1 MNTVMANVYPGQRV
15 IAHDGAVY
23 TVAFMRGAQVYAYGR
38 HGIPV
43 AITVVCDAW
52 GGEQEIAD
60 GSGDCAGSAQ
70 RTFAG
75 AAPRGRHTL
84 RTSLQKAA

>member
-1 MNTVMANVYPGQRV
+1 MNTVIANVYPGQRV
-15 IAHDGAVY
+15 IARDGAIY

-52 GGEQEIAD
+52 GGEQEI
-60 GSGDCAGSAQ
+60 SGPDCATAH
-70 RTFAG
+70 FAG

>member
-1 MNTVMANVYPGQRV
+1 MNTVIANVYPGQRV
-15 IAHDGAVY
+15 IARDGAVY
-23 TVAFMRGAQVYAYGR
+23 TVAFVRGAQVYAYGR
-38 HGIPV
+38 HGIPG

-52 GGEQEIAD
+52 GGEHELA
-60 GSGDCAGSAQ
+60 SGECATAH
-70 RTFAG
+70 FAG